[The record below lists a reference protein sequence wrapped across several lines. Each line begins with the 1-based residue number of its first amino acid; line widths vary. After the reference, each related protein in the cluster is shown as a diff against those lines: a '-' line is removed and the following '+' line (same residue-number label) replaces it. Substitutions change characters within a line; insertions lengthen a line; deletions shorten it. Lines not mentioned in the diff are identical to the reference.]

1 MKRKYCSS
9 IFGLTLLLFLI
20 AGVFSVSEA
29 ELESLKIE
37 ISDVVTHADEIN
49 IRRLLTPWAD
59 PKDVSFHTPVDKNG
73 KKRLFTTVV
82 EVKPRRGVSK
92 YSETHAFDVYDIM
105 RQLKDSRY
113 RGRHGISQV
122 RLIKTEATVKGRL
135 FSYPGYSRS
144 HIRDVP
150 LWARYR
156 PQTSEIMHAL
166 TTGPDDQKFVFTAS
180 PEFDQLRIDASQK
193 NDPVEILGKVIGFDG
208 PYPILKVSNYKIGER
223 SYRKVADEEAEQK
236 EEKTSEEK
244 QPKPKYD
251 YLEEDR

>member
-1 MKRKYCSS
+1 MKRTYCSS
-9 IFGLTLLLFLI
+9 IFGLTILFFLI
-20 AGVFSVSEA
+20 AGVFTVGEA

-37 ISDVVTHADEIN
+37 ISDVITHADEIN

-73 KKRLFTTVV
+73 RKRLFSTVV
-82 EVKPRRGVSK
+82 EVKPRQGVSK

-122 RLIKTEATVKGRL
+122 RLIKTEATVKGSL

-156 PQTSEIMHAL
+156 SKTSAVMHAL
-166 TTGPDDQKFVFTAS
+166 TTGPDDQKFVFSAS
-180 PEFDQLRIDASQK
+180 PEFDALRIDAANN
-193 NDPVEILGKVIGFDG
+193 NDPVEIQGKIVGFDG
-208 PYPILKVSNYKIGER
+208 PYPILKVRDYKIGDR
-223 SYRKVADEEAEQK
+223 RYRRVVPDENAEQK
-236 EEKTSEEK
+236 QEKTSEEK
-244 QPKPKYD
+244 KPKYD